1 MLNDDELMRYS
12 RQLLLPGFEIDRQQ
26 ALKAS
31 RVLVVGSGGLGCP
44 AALYLAGAG
53 VGHLVLAD
61 DDHVELANLQRQI
74 AFTNEDRDQSK
85 AETLAARLTAL
96 NPEISARPLTG
107 RLSGEA
113 LDQAVADSDLV
124 LDCTDN
130 FDTRFDVNR
139 ACVRAGVPLVSGAA
153 VRGEGQVSV
162 FRGHQPDAP
171 CYQCLYPDGGG
182 EDLRCSE
189 SGVIGPLVGM
199 IGTCQAMEAIKVLTG
214 LGKTLTG
221 RLLLLDA
228 WRMEWREMTL
238 GPDPECPVCVKTE
251 PQ

>member
-1 MLNDDELMRYS
+1 MLSDDELMRYS
-12 RQLLLPGFEIDRQQ
+12 RQLLLPGFEIDGQQ
-26 ALKAS
+26 ALRAS
-31 RVLVVGSGGLGCP
+31 RVLVVGCGGLGCP

-53 VGHLVLAD
+53 VGTLVLAD
-61 DDHVELANLQRQI
+61 DDQVELANLQRQI
-74 AFTNEDRDQSK
+74 AFTDTDRDRPK
-85 AETLAARLTAL
+85 AQALAERLTAL
-96 NPEISARPLTG
+96 NPGIDARPLTG
-107 RLSGEA
+107 RLSGEV
-113 LDQAVADSDLV
+113 LDEAVADSTLV

-130 FDTRFDVNR
+130 FDTRFAINR

-162 FRGHQPDAP
+162 FQRHRPESP

-199 IGTCQAMEAIKVLTG
+199 IGACQAMEAIKVLAG
-214 LGKTLTG
+214 LGQSLTG

-228 WRMEWREMTL
+228 WRMEWREMKL
-238 GPDPECPVCVKTE
+238 GPDPECPVCGAVE
-251 PQ
+251 QQ